1 MQARIKTTSLLVLGH
16 CWFVVCQVNKGIAW
30 MLEWVGSQDGCLPF
44 PLQEI
49 GLLLLLSPSLEQ
61 EDIFRSL
68 FLSLFGA
75 QAWIVKDRMKW
86 PKRSLALML
95 KDRKKKDA
103 LHKEARGYCFLWFC
117 CSFVWFFR
125 EHLVATRS
133 RKCTNRLKLLQTSR
147 RKGVSDW
154 DLLGWTQYES
164 PGRSILSKAARP
176 WEFGVPRTSGA
187 WG

>member
-1 MQARIKTTSLLVLGH
+1 
-16 CWFVVCQVNKGIAW
+16 

-75 QAWIVKDRMKW
+75 QAWTVKDRMKW

-133 RKCTNRLKLLQTSR
+133 RKCTKKTGWSCFRLLEGKESLTETCLAGLSMNLLAGQSFQKQQDLESLGCLEPVGHEGNSPALILWQVYLR
-147 RKGVSDW
+147 R
-154 DLLGWTQYES
+154 LLRVPWT
-164 PGRSILSKAARP
+164 AR
-176 WEFGVPRTSGA
+176 R
-187 WG
+187 